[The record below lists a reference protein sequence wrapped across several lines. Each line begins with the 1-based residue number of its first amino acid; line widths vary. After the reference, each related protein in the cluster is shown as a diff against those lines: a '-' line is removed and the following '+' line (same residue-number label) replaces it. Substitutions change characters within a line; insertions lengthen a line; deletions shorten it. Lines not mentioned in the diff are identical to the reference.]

1 VYHLWNCGLR
11 HSSGVTE
18 TGDLMKKRTTIMTA
32 AAVAAVII
40 AGPAMAASASS
51 TEVLGAGVA
60 AGGVVIA
67 GTASGET
74 TGSSTRA
81 GSGDGSFW
89 QWGVGRDDVYSNY
102 FREKSCHG
110 ATAVGR
116 VSKKVTNV
124 PGGRYAKALTPKKAS
139 GNQAFYHNC

>member
-1 VYHLWNCGLR
+1 
-11 HSSGVTE
+11 
-18 TGDLMKKRTTIMTA
+18 MKKRTTIVMA
-32 AAVAAVII
+32 AAAAAALI
-40 AGPAMAASASS
+40 AGTATAASASP
-51 TEVLGAGVA
+51 TEVLGSGAA
-60 AGGVVIA
+60 AGGVVID
-67 GTASGET
+67 GSASHQT

-89 QWGVGRDDVYSNY
+89 QWGVGRTDVYSNY
-102 FREKSCHG
+102 FREKSFHG
-110 ATAVGR
+110 ATAVGK